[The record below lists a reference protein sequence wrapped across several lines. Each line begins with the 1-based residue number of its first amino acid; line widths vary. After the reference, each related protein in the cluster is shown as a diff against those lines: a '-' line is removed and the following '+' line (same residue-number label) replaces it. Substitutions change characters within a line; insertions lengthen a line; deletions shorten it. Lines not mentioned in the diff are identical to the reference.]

1 MRLQQLQTSYLTENL
16 DYDHIRLVRLWES
29 TGLKLKE
36 AALTAD
42 QIQSLFAEIE
52 KGATEAGGNRTA
64 LGKGKDA
71 VTAVN
76 KAWEDLKTKIQN
88 SGPIKGFDQKVSDA
102 LSKVGMGA
110 ADPEFNGQVNK
121 WVQKYRDFAKK
132 HPVAQ
137 GAIYA
142 TIIALAGITGA
153 GVAGAAAL
161 GLLKM
166 ADKLLQGER
175 FSSAAYSG
183 AKTGAMAYGASKLGD
198 YIKGKPE
205 GGDGAVPGGDMQQ
218 GLAADQAFQDRI
230 LNKFP
235 PDKGYTFSSSGDS
248 LQVFDANGVKVFTGD
263 IPLKTMDMK
272 TFADLTN
279 NGQMATP
286 GISSGSISSDAM
298 AGVADTEKG
307 FDAMAKAR
315 DLRSALRAPDGALD
329 AAGSAASGAGEVA
342 KGAGAEMFKGLAS
355 DSMADATIKRIADS
369 IAAGQLSTSDL
380 QHLQAS
386 QGFIANALS
395 NADPAKEA
403 ALTAHYNLLDKML
416 RAANEIPVNSSII
429 RTGKALSEGQVYMI
443 FNRVCARNDQMLS
456 EGKLI
461 EGPMDWIK
469 DKAGQ
474 AAGAVAGKAKQIGKN
489 LTTKVTADKLN
500 SAWQK
505 AGSPMDSEEL
515 KAFLGKQGVSPE
527 VIDNVYKNLKIP
539 AAAAPGAIDI
549 EQVKQ
554 MIASLPVDRK
564 ARLLK
569 YLTKQPEQ
577 KAAPAATTAQPAAA

>member
-205 GGDGAVPGGDMQQ
+205 GGDGAVPSGDMQQ

>member
-1 MRLQQLQTSYLTENL
+1 MVLLNL
-16 DYDHIRLVRLWES
+16 
-29 TGLKLKE
+29 
-36 AALTAD
+36 
-42 QIQSLFAEIE
+42 EI
-52 KGATEAGGNRTA
+52 
-64 LGKGKDA
+64 
-71 VTAVN
+71 
-76 KAWEDLKTKIQN
+76 I
-88 SGPIKGFDQKVSDA
+88 
-102 LSKVGMGA
+102 
-110 ADPEFNGQVNK
+110 
-121 WVQKYRDFAKK
+121 
-132 HPVAQ
+132 
-137 GAIYA
+137 
-142 TIIALAGITGA
+142 
-153 GVAGAAAL
+153 
-161 GLLKM
+161 
-166 ADKLLQGER
+166 
-175 FSSAAYSG
+175 
-183 AKTGAMAYGASKLGD
+183 
-198 YIKGKPE
+198 IKGKPE

-539 AAAAPGAIDI
+539 AAAAPGAMDI

-577 KAAPAATTAQPAAA
+577 KAAPAGAATAQPAAA

>member
-1 MRLQQLQTSYLTENL
+1 MRLQQIQTSYLTENL

-52 KGATEAGGNRTA
+52 KGATEAGSNRTA

-76 KAWEDLKTKIQN
+76 KAWEDLKTKMQN

-142 TIIALAGITGA
+142 TLIALAGITGA
-153 GVAGAAAL
+153 GVGGAAAL

-166 ADKLLQGER
+166 ADKLLQGEK

-183 AKTGAMAYGASKLGD
+183 VKAGAMAFAASKLGD
-198 YIKGKPE
+198 YIKGMKA
-205 GGDGAVPGGDMQQ
+205 GDQVPPAEVSELPPDAPKMDFEKYDYYVGDSNNVVAVPKGGPNPFTDD
-218 GLAADQAFQDRI
+218 AA
-230 LNKFP
+230 
-235 PDKGYTFSSSGDS
+235 
-248 LQVFDANGVKVFTGD
+248 
-263 IPLKTMDMK
+263 
-272 TFADLTN
+272 
-279 NGQMATP
+279 
-286 GISSGSISSDAM
+286 
-298 AGVADTEKG
+298 
-307 FDAMAKAR
+307 FDAMDQAKE
-315 DLRSALRAPDGALD
+315 LRAALRAPDGAVD
-329 AAGSAASGAGEVA
+329 AAGSAASGAGEVV
-342 KGAGAEMFKGLAS
+342 KGSGAEMFKGLAS

-461 EGPMDWIK
+461 EGPLDAIK
-469 DKAGQ
+469 GLAGK
-474 AAGAVAGKAKQIGKN
+474 AAGAVAGKAKQIGTN

-500 SAWQK
+500 SAWKK

-515 KAFLGKQGVSPE
+515 KAFLGKQGVSTE
-527 VIDNVYKNLKIP
+527 VIGNVYKTLKIP
-539 AAAAPGAIDI
+539 AAAAPGTVDI

-577 KAAPAATTAQPAAA
+577 QAAPAATAQSAA